1 MVIDDCKKKVNLFFM
16 ATPNLKAPQILS
28 LVDDLWTG
36 LLHAYECQ
44 SFLSSGTCSYVKAD

>member
-1 MVIDDCKKKVNLFFM
+1 MVIDDWKKKVNLFFM

-36 LLHAYECQ
+36 LLHDAYECQ
-44 SFLSSGTCSYVKAD
+44 SFLSSGSYVKAD